1 MAIWVCQGCQYHSL
15 SPERCISTWSK
26 NHSKSTY
33 QLEAPKCSY
42 LQRYKPPP
50 SCVRSTV
57 FFCNFESLLFQWPK
71 LVSMIGS
78 KMLKGNMTF
87 PQTHQPGWWF
97 QPILKKKSQMG
108 SFLQVKDI
116 WNHHPASNYL
126 LYQSLDES
134 SVWLMTD
141 PTLVDEPRCFSLQY
155 PRTWYHHAAW
165 LSTSCQC
172 WHQKSPTQ
180 NKTRKQKE
188 QTPPENPW
196 KELIWIVWSTPRH
209 EFHLDCIPCCV
220 AWDSKIHPSH
230 ELSCNVALMTRLC
243 RATFRQRLEQHV
255 VAKRTESPSSVPVA
269 WCPTSWRFKGHCPF
283 EHEVGTHLKCQIPN
297 FLKQFCQLEAAIW
310 SVFGS
315 ELPTLLYDLLFAP
328 CSRSA
333 PETPSW
339 SRSQFLK
346 GKQTHFPIRKHW
358 WKLVLL
364 VCLAKT
370 SEMIGDSCTFQK
382 HKTSHQ
388 FYRWQIKTTLCNLF
402 PKDCLL
408 ETHLKIETTHHSSKL
423 LNIIQSITQPQANLH
438 ANLHAIDARRFLMV
452 SASKV
457 SRISHDRWKSC
468 VWV

>member
-1 MAIWVCQGCQYHSL
+1 MSLLYDSWLIPLLSMNQDAFLYNTLAHDTTTPHGYQRAANVGTKSHQHKIKHGNRRNKHPRKIPEKSWYESCEVPRGMNFIWIAFLVALLEIQRSIRPMSFHATLPSWQGFAAQRSGSGSSNMLWPRERNHPLVCQWHD
-15 SPERCISTWSK
+15 
-26 NHSKSTY
+26 
-33 QLEAPKCSY
+33 AP
-42 LQRYKPPP
+42 R
-50 SCVRSTV
+50 
-57 FFCNFESLLFQWPK
+57 
-71 LVSMIGS
+71 
-78 KMLKGNMTF
+78 
-87 PQTHQPGWWF
+87 
-97 QPILKKKSQMG
+97 
-108 SFLQVKDI
+108 
-116 WNHHPASNYL
+116 
-126 LYQSLDES
+126 LD
-134 SVWLMTD
+134 
-141 PTLVDEPRCFSLQY
+141 
-155 PRTWYHHAAW
+155 
-165 LSTSCQC
+165 
-172 WHQKSPTQ
+172 
-180 NKTRKQKE
+180 
-188 QTPPENPW
+188 
-196 KELIWIVWSTPRH
+196 
-209 EFHLDCIPCCV
+209 
-220 AWDSKIHPSH
+220 DSKVI
-230 ELSCNVALMTRLC
+230 
-243 RATFRQRLEQHV
+243 
-255 VAKRTESPSSVPVA
+255 
-269 WCPTSWRFKGHCPF
+269 CPF

-388 FYRWQIKTTLCNLF
+388 FYRWQVKTTLCNRF

-408 ETHLKIETTHHSSKL
+408 ETHLKIEKTHHSSKL

-468 VWV
+468 VWM